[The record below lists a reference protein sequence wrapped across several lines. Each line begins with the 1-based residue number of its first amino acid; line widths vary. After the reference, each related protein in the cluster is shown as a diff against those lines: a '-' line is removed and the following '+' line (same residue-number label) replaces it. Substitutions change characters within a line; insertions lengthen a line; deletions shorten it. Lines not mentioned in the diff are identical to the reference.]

1 MKTDQY
7 AFGILIGWGDG
18 ISKEDHPVVE
28 HDKGGFTGA

>member
-7 AFGILIGWGDG
+7 TYGVSTGWGDG
-18 ISKEDHPVVE
+18 ISEEDHRVVE